1 MGAPR
6 GAPGCGGRI
15 AEHEEELST
24 VSMAATASG
33 AGGGSKSTDSA
44 VILRTWLAPTN
55 LVMAGLL
62 LVGIVAL
69 YWDWLLRQH
78 RFSSEQAADWGH
90 AYMVPLISM
99 YVVWTRRFEIARLK
113 PSVFW
118 PGLLPL
124 LVGIAIYFLFT
135 LTAAPGIHMFQGFAL
150 VLCVAGLAL
159 LLLGPA
165 IFGIIAFPIMYLG
178 FGVTLAD
185 KLMGM
190 ITFQL
195 QILATQGAWLTLNM
209 FGLSTDIMGNALTMR
224 TGGKTIPLN
233 VAEACAGM
241 RMVIAFLA
249 LGVAVAF
256 LSCPRW
262 WQRVAL
268 VLMAVPV
275 ALATNVLRVVSLAVM
290 SIVNPGFA
298 AGDAHT
304 LIGVLWLVPAFLA
317 YMGIVW
323 ILKRIVQDHGVKG
336 AKA

>member
-1 MGAPR
+1 
-6 GAPGCGGRI
+6 
-15 AEHEEELST
+15 
-24 VSMAATASG
+24 MAATASG
-33 AGGGSKSTDSA
+33 TGGGAAQSDPRA
-44 VILRTWLAPTN
+44 ILRAWLAPTN
-55 LVMAGLL
+55 LLMGALL
-62 LVGIVAL
+62 LGGLTAL
-69 YWDWLLRQH
+69 FWDWILRQH
-78 RFSSEQAADWGH
+78 RYSSEHAADWGH
-90 AYMVPLISM
+90 AYLVPLISGYIIWM
-99 YVVWTRRFEIARLK
+99 RREEIARLK
-113 PSVFW
+113 PSIFW

-124 LVGIAIYFLFT
+124 LLGIAIYCLFT
-135 LTAAPGIHMFQGFAL
+135 LSAAPGVHMFQGFAL
-150 VLCVAGLAL
+150 TLCVAGLAL

-165 IFGIIAFPIMYLG
+165 IFGIVAFPIAYLA

-195 QILATQGAWLTLNM
+195 QQLATQGAWLTLNM
-209 FGLSTDIMGNALTMR
+209 FGLSTDIMGNTLTMR
-224 TGGKTIPLN
+224 SGGKSIPLN

-268 VLMAVPV
+268 ILMAIPV
-275 ALATNVLRVVSLAVM
+275 ALATNVLRVVSLAVV
-290 SIVNPGFA
+290 SLVNPGFA

-304 LIGVLWLVPAFLA
+304 LIGVLWLLPAFAA

-323 ILKRIVQDHGVKG
+323 ILKRIVQDGAPKG
-336 AKA
+336 ATA

>member
-1 MGAPR
+1 
-6 GAPGCGGRI
+6 
-15 AEHEEELST
+15 
-24 VSMAATASG
+24 MAATASG
-33 AGGGSKSTDSA
+33 AGGGSAKVDSA
-44 VILRTWLAPTN
+44 VVLRAWLAPAN
-55 LVMAGLL
+55 LAMAGLL
-62 LVGIVAL
+62 LVGIAAMFG
-69 YWDWLLRQH
+69 DWFLRQH
-78 RFSSEQAADWGH
+78 QFSSRYAADWGH
-90 AYMVPLISM
+90 AYMVPLISA
-99 YVVWTRRFEIARLK
+99 YVVWTRRDEIARLK

-118 PGLLPL
+118 PGMLPL
-124 LVGIAIYFLFT
+124 LLGLAVYILFT
-135 LTAAPGIHMFQGFAL
+135 LMDAPGIHMFQGFAIT
-150 VLCVAGLAL
+150 LCVAGLAM

-165 IFGIIAFPIMYLG
+165 IFGVVAFPIMYLA

-195 QILATQGAWLTLNM
+195 QILATKGDWLTLNM

-224 TGGKTIPLN
+224 HNGRVVPLN

-275 ALATNVLRVVSLAVM
+275 ALATNVLRVVTLAVM
-290 SIVNPGFA
+290 SLVNPGFA

-323 ILKRIVQDHGVKG
+323 LLKRIVREPATKG